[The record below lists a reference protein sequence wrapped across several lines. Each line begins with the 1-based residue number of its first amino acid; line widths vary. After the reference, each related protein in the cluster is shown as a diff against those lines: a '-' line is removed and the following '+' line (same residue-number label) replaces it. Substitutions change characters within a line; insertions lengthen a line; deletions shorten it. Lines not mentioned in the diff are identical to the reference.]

1 MSEKYVKLSDVKK
14 SLKQKTYLKDGQKEY
29 LVNDMDLL
37 PTVEIPQW
45 YDLRVKPKDLS
56 CDRRTVIA
64 IISAD
69 DD

>member
-45 YDLRVKPKDLS
+45 HEERVQVSPAMCVGGAHTK
-56 CDRRTVIA
+56 
-64 IISAD
+64 
-69 DD
+69 